1 MGYSQIRS
9 IKAYYDLYTSLN
21 TEVAYSD
28 GNEYCT
34 LPYRSLLARET
45 DNLLIAGRRASTDRI
60 VNATLRVMGYCFMMG
75 QVTGTAAVQSVCE
88 RKAAADISVADL
100 QQKLATDG
108 ILNR

>member
-1 MGYSQIRS
+1 M
-9 IKAYYDLYTSLN
+9 YTSLN

-45 DNLLIAGRRASTDRI
+45 DNLLIAGRCASTDRI

-75 QVTGTAAVQSVCE
+75 QVIGIAAVQSVCE

-100 QQKLATDG
+100 QQKLATDD